1 MQHEDFLNEYRF
13 IRNKEIHALNDALMK
28 HFSGEYHFENHPYVV
43 AAYSNTDEPVKAKV
57 MAVKALISAESGILL
72 QTAEIECDGDDYDF
86 EVGYMGISFGDID
99 SKGILHDSGCVYV
112 SNPHIRI
119 SKKMLKGISRV
130 EKRYGLLD
138 KLFFIDRDESNRHGQ
153 GFADGCELEKESMP
167 GFCRC
172 IRFDGTIL

>member
-1 MQHEDFLNEYRF
+1 MNYEYTGSFQTDSGASNTYPIKGKSLYDVVKETMQFAQSECL
-13 IRNKEIHALNDALMK
+13 LNDSYDWK
-28 HFSGEYHFENHPYVV
+28 V
-43 AAYSNTDEPVKAKV
+43 ASITDNGSEP
-57 MAVKALISAESGILL
+57 LFWG
-72 QTAEIECDGDDYDF
+72 TGC
-86 EVGYMGISFGDID
+86 ID